1 MTAFVSN
8 DSSAETA
15 SDTDLSKLT
24 DTAPNSRATIGV
36 RWFLI
41 AAVVLMVIPAWS
53 FAAYVS
59 WQYAVTKRQVIEA
72 AGRSTA
78 RTVASAIDFRLN
90 SVEAAMATLSMSAA
104 LRGGDIAT
112 FYRDADALAKTQ
124 RVVVALASPSGEQ
137 IFNTN
142 APFGQALPPT
152 APEAR
157 FAEAVATQKIQ
168 FSNMIFGNVTKRW
181 LVTIAVPVVRDNLV
195 DHVLIVGLDT
205 VLHLGEVLAGFDMP
219 ATWTVAILDE
229 ANAIAARRPF
239 QERFIGQT
247 AHPDVY
253 GVITAAEDGSGRGKT
268 ITGEPVQIYY
278 ARLRR
283 APWTTLV
290 GIPEADVDGSVSA
303 AVTPVIM
310 IGILVLLTSLLT
322 AWTLGRRFT
331 DQLVLIANYASAFRS
346 GQGSNQG
353 SSQVVAQSS
362 ANRITELAELAT
374 TLQTASDERTRYE
387 QRLKGLLADKDML
400 MQEVHHRVKNSL
412 QLVRG
417 VLSLQARNADEP
429 GTKTALLAAASRIM
443 TVADVHQ
450 HLYQGHSTA
459 EINVGRYVTD
469 LAANLATSLLPAETG
484 RRIVVDADNMIW
496 PSEKV
501 TTLGL
506 IITELVTNA
515 IKYGDGTVTVLL
527 KVEADG
533 QAQLVVED
541 EGSGFPEGF
550 NLGQGSGLGSKLVT
564 SLVRSEE
571 GSVMIDQSVPFGRV
585 VLTFM
590 SAWRNDERD

>member
-1 MTAFVSN
+1 MVVDA
-8 DSSAETA
+8 
-15 SDTDLSKLT
+15 
-24 DTAPNSRATIGV
+24 APNTFATIGV

-41 AAVVLMVIPAWS
+41 TAVLLMVIPAWGFS
-53 FAAYVS
+53 AYVS

-78 RTVASAIDFRLN
+78 RTVASAIDFRLT
-90 SVEAAMATLSMSAA
+90 SVEAAMATLAMSPA
-104 LRGGDIAT
+104 LRSGDIAT
-112 FYRDADALAKTQ
+112 FYKDAEALAKTQ

-137 IFNTN
+137 ILNTN

-157 FAEAVATQKIQ
+157 YTESVATQKTQ

-181 LVTIAVPVVRDNLV
+181 LVTVTVPVVSDNRV
-195 DHVLIVGLDT
+195 EHVLIVGLDT
-205 VLHLGEVLAGFDMP
+205 VLHFGEVLAGFDIP
-219 ATWTVAILDE
+219 TTWTVAILDE
-229 ANAIAARRPF
+229 GNVIAARRPF
-239 QERFIGQT
+239 EDRFIGQT
-247 AHPDVY
+247 ANPDVY
-253 GVITAAEDGSGRGKT
+253 GVMTAAEDGSGRGKT
-268 ITGEPVQIYY
+268 ITGEAVQVYY
-278 ARLRR
+278 ARLKW
-283 APWTTLV
+283 ASWTTLV

-310 IGILVLLTSLLT
+310 VGILVLLASLLA

-346 GQGSNQG
+346 GQVIAR
-353 SSQVVAQSS
+353 SSPS
-362 ANRITELAELAT
+362 RITELAELTT
-374 TLQTASDERTRYE
+374 TLQSASDERTRYE
-387 QRLKGLLADKDML
+387 QSLKGLLADKDLL

-417 VLSLQARNADEP
+417 MLSLQARNAEQP

-459 EINVGRYVTD
+459 EIDVGRYVTD
-469 LAANLATSLLPAETG
+469 LAANLAMSLLPAETG
-484 RRIVVDADNMIW
+484 RRIVVHANSMIW

-541 EGSGFPEGF
+541 EGRGFPEGF
-550 NLGQGSGLGSKLVT
+550 SLGQGSGLGSKLVT

-571 GSVMIDQSVPFGRV
+571 GSVMIDHSVPFGRV

-590 SAWRNDERD
+590 SAWRKEEHD